1 MGPWWL
7 FISLKKRE
15 PSIRW
20 SAMSDELKDIKAA
33 HVKRN
38 REIQAYISHS
48 LTPLEQHCGQA
59 FAVIDKQ
66 PICLWL

>member
-1 MGPWWL
+1 
-7 FISLKKRE
+7 
-15 PSIRW
+15 
-20 SAMSDELKDIKAA
+20 MSDELKDIKAA

-38 REIQAYISHS
+38 REIQAYISHI